1 QNRYPSLQ
9 HDLLSINGRLSPFFA
24 AGFYY
29 KTFMWPASFWEKLYE
44 PLIRKAAGL
53 GRNAGLADP
62 DTYETGNLF
71 CDVLVIGAG
80 EAGVKAAH
88 EAAISGDRVILCDE
102 QAPGDAVDMPNVKY
116 LPRTT
121 VFGVY
126 DGGTYGAVERVADHL
141 AVPAPHQPRQRYWR
155 IVAKRSVLASG
166 AIERPLVFTNN
177 DLPGVMLAGAVE
189 TYITRYAVAPGARAV
204 LFINHDDAASV
215 LAAMGHSVMALAAVV
230 DARAESSPTI
240 RAMAAEFS
248 VPVFS
253 GAMIRRAVGK
263 LAVEG
268 VEIITRD
275 GGVVRFD
282 CDLVA
287 MSGGWNPALHLTS
300 HLDDKPIW
308 NDAIAAFVPGGL
320 PPGMTAVGAAAGE
333 AINQNIKPL
342 WSVPGS
348 DAKAFVDYQ
357 NDVTAADIRLAKQ
370 EGFIAVEHLKRYTTL
385 GMATDQGKTANVNGL
400 ALMAMATGKTVPET

>member
-1 QNRYPSLQ
+1 
-9 HDLLSINGRLSPFFA
+9 
-24 AGFYY
+24 
-29 KTFMWPASFWEKLYE
+29 
-44 PLIRKAAGL
+44 
-53 GRNAGLADP
+53 
-62 DTYETGNLF
+62 TGNLF

-88 EAAISGDRVILCDE
+88 EAAIKGARVILCDE
-102 QAPGDAVDMPNVKY
+102 QAPGDAVDIPNVKY

-126 DGGTYGAVERVADHL
+126 DGGTYGAVERVSDHL

-189 TYITRYAVAPGARAV
+189 SYITRYAVAPGARAV
-204 LFINHDDAASV
+204 LFINHDGAASA

-333 AINQNIKPL
+333 A
-342 WSVPGS
+342 
-348 DAKAFVDYQ
+348 
-357 NDVTAADIRLAKQ
+357 
-370 EGFIAVEHLKRYTTL
+370 
-385 GMATDQGKTANVNGL
+385 
-400 ALMAMATGKTVPET
+400 